1 MREHFLK
8 AHMRWESIRVPR
20 ICHLIRHRRR
30 RPPASRR
37 ARGPLRRAST
47 GKGVDATGH
56 WPRHVF
62 GMFINFGE
70 GEYRLEATYKH
81 FHLWRKAKQRQ
92 AQAILNM

>member
-1 MREHFLK
+1 MCYYGRFTMMTLVLSSK
-8 AHMRWESIRVPR
+8 
-20 ICHLIRHRRR
+20 
-30 RPPASRR
+30 
-37 ARGPLRRAST
+37 T
-47 GKGVDATGH
+47 
-56 WPRHVF
+56 VF

>member
-1 MREHFLK
+1 MMTLVLSSK
-8 AHMRWESIRVPR
+8 
-20 ICHLIRHRRR
+20 
-30 RPPASRR
+30 
-37 ARGPLRRAST
+37 T
-47 GKGVDATGH
+47 
-56 WPRHVF
+56 VF